1 MIVLAILLAA
11 QAADAPLPAPPA
23 APRAN
28 GAIFQSSQGYV
39 PLTDGHR
46 AGRVGDILTVVL
58 VERTQGSATAATGT
72 DRDAS
77 LGLTP
82 PTTGPLSLINPSDVA
97 MGGTSNFAGR
107 GQSSQ
112 GNSLSGE
119 IAVTVTEVLPNGLLR
134 VSGEKRVRI
143 NRGDETVRVSGVVRP
158 SDIGVDNRIASTR
171 IADAAI
177 HYGGRGEVA
186 RASRQGWLQRF
197 FSMIS
202 PF

>member
-1 MIVLAILLAA
+1 MLLSASTTGTN
-11 QAADAPLPAPPA
+11 PPA
-23 APRAN
+23 APAPPRAN
-28 GAIFQSSQGYV
+28 GAIFQASQGYV

-82 PTTGPLSLINPSDVA
+82 PTTGPLSIINPSDVA

-107 GQSSQ
+107 GQTSQ

-119 IAVTVTEVLPNGLLR
+119 IAVTVIEVLPNGLLR
-134 VSGEKRVRI
+134 VSGEKAVRI
-143 NRGDETVRVSGVVRP
+143 NRGDETVRVSGLVRP
-158 SDIGVDNRIASTR
+158 SDIGVDNRVASTR
-171 IADAAI
+171 IADATI